1 MSRLVLLL
9 TLVTLLLGPL
19 AAFPGSHARA
29 ASTPLLDTQAP
40 FAARLQP
47 GSTAI
52 VSAEGDCLRVRAMP
66 TIDGEQLGCAEH
78 GSEVRVLE
86 GAVEADGFTW
96 QRIEQGGIRGW
107 AADMYLVPS
116 ETTPVCDT
124 RSTPPGLFGSLPAEG
139 GPGLVTWGG
148 GTVTGIIGAAAERGV
163 TLRTIWVTSEA
174 RWIGYVVG
182 APDFVNRAWYAHF
195 PGGRIPTGTALL
207 AYTEPTTAL
216 TTGVN
221 TVGALPP
228 SRGEAPTHVGGPA
241 PEIDAA
247 SAIVVDEASGAVLY
261 SHNADAQLPPASLT
275 KIVTAILAIEGSDL
289 DAWVRTDVD
298 LATLDADSSLMGLA
312 AGDCFTMRDL
322 LYGLMLRSGNDAAL
336 AIARHV
342 AGSDEAFAGAMNAL
356 MRRFGLTDTHFAN
369 PHGLHDDAQL
379 STSYDLA
386 MLTRYAMTLPTFE
399 DISRTHAWT
408 ATGSQV
414 IDMRTLNAF
423 LSSYDGADGV
433 KTGWTEEAGLTLVAS
448 ATRDGQRVYA
458 VLLNAPDRNTDAAAL
473 LEWAFTQHVWPE

>member
-9 TLVTLLLGPL
+9 TLVSLTLGPL
-19 AAFPGSHARA
+19 AAFPGSHTRA

-52 VSAEGDCLRVRAMP
+52 VSAEGDCLRVRAEP
-66 TIDGEQLGCAEH
+66 SLEGEQVGCAEH

-86 GAVEADGFTW
+86 GAVDADGFTW

-124 RSTPPGLFGSLPAEG
+124 RSTPPGLYGSLPMQG

-148 GTVTGIIGAAAERGV
+148 GTVTGIVSAAAERGV
-163 TLRTIWVTSEA
+163 TLRTIWVTSEE

-182 APDFVNRAWYAHF
+182 APSFVNRAWYAHF
-195 PGGRIPTGTALL
+195 PGGRIPASTALL
-207 AYTEPTTAL
+207 VYTAPPSAQATRL
-216 TTGVN
+216 NNVGV
-221 TVGALPP
+221 LPP
-228 SRGEAPTHVGGPA
+228 PRAGAPTLVGGPA
-241 PEIDAA
+241 PAIDAV
-247 SAIVVDEASGAVLY
+247 SAIVVDEASGTVLY
-261 SHNADAQLPPASLT
+261 SHNPDTRLALASLT
-275 KIVTAILAIEGSDL
+275 KIVTTILAIEGSDIE
-289 DAWVRTDVD
+289 AWVRTNVD
-298 LATLDADSSLMGLA
+298 LATLDADSSLMGLEP
-312 AGDCFTMRDL
+312 GDCFTMRDL

-342 AGSDEAFAGAMNAL
+342 AGSDEAFVGAMNAL
-356 MRRFGLTDTHFAN
+356 MRRLGLTDTQFAN
-369 PHGLHDDAQL
+369 PHGLHDEAQY
-379 STSYDLA
+379 STARDLA
-386 MLTRYAMTLPTFE
+386 MLTRYAMTLPAFVE
-399 DISRTHAWT
+399 VSRTHAWT
-408 ATGSQV
+408 AEGSRV

-423 LSSYDGADGV
+423 LSTYEGADGV

-448 ATRDGQRVYA
+448 ATQDGRRVYV
-458 VLLNAPDRNTDAAAL
+458 VLLNAPDRVTDAAAL
-473 LEWAFTQHVWPE
+473 LDWAFTQHTWPE

>member
-9 TLVTLLLGPL
+9 TLVTLMIGPL
-19 AAFPGSHARA
+19 AAFPGAHARA
-29 ASTPLLDTQAP
+29 ASAPPIDTRTP

-47 GSTAI
+47 GTTAI
-52 VSAEGDCLRVRAMP
+52 VSAEGDCLRIRADP
-66 TIDGEQLGCAEH
+66 GLETVQQGCAED

-86 GAVEADGFTW
+86 GTVEADGFVW
-96 QRIEQGGIRGW
+96 QRVEYEGVPGW
-107 AADMYLVPS
+107 AAEMYLVPS

-124 RSTPPGLFGSLPAEG
+124 RATPPGLYGSLPAEG

-148 GTVTGIIGAAAERGV
+148 GTVTGIIHAVAERGV
-163 TLRTIWVTSEA
+163 TPRTIWVTSEA
-174 RWIGYVVG
+174 RWIGYIVG
-182 APDFVNRAWYAHF
+182 APSFVNRAWFEHF

-207 AYTEPTTAL
+207 VYTEPTTAQ
-216 TTGVN
+216 TTRLNNVGV
-221 TVGALPP
+221 LPP
-228 SRGEAPTHVGGPA
+228 PRAETPTLVGGPA
-241 PEIDAA
+241 PAIDAL

-261 SHNADAQLPPASLT
+261 SHDPRAQLPPASLT
-275 KIVTAILAIEGSDL
+275 KIVTTILAIEGSDL

-298 LATLDADSSLMGLA
+298 VATLDADSSLMGLL

-342 AGSDEAFAGAMNAL
+342 AGSDEAFVEAMNAL
-356 MRRFGLTDTHFAN
+356 MRRFGLTDTQFAN
-369 PHGLHDDAQL
+369 SHGLHHETQYTTA
-379 STSYDLA
+379 YDLA
-386 MLTRYAMTLPTFE
+386 MLTRYAMTLPAFE
-399 DISRTHAWT
+399 EIAGTHAWT

-414 IDMRTLNAF
+414 LDWRTLNTF
-423 LSSYDGADGV
+423 LSSYEGADGV

-448 ATRDGQRVYA
+448 ATRDGQRVYV

-473 LEWAFTQHVWPE
+473 LDWAFSEHDWPE